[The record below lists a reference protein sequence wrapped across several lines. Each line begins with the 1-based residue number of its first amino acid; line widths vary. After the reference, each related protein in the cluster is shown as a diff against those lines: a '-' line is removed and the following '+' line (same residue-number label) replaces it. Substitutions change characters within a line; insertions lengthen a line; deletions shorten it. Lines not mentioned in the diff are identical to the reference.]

1 MVLVDG
7 HGLPIALSLHEAAKH
22 EVTLAFDLS
31 QKVLTKNPPK
41 RIIGD
46 KAYDSDPLD
55 AELAAVGI
63 EMIASHRKNRKKKRT
78 QDVRKLRRQKRR
90 WCVERYFAWLHNFRR
105 LPIRYERKSKNY
117 FAFVL
122 LATVI
127 IYIRYLF

>member
-1 MVLVDG
+1 MVLVEG

-22 EVTLAFDLS
+22 EVTLALALS
-31 QKVLTKNPPK
+31 QKCLTREKPR

-46 KAYDSDPLD
+46 KAYDSDTLD
-55 AELAAVGI
+55 SELAAVGI
-63 EMIASHRKNRKKKRT
+63 EMIAAHRKNRKKKRT
-78 QDVRKLRRQKRR
+78 QDGRKLRRQKRR

-105 LPIRYERKSKNY
+105 LPIRYERKAKNY